1 MRLSALAGALGIP
14 LSGEDREITGIALD
28 SRQVQP
34 GQLFVAIAGANA
46 DGTRF
51 IPDALERGAAAVC
64 TTQPWDGI
72 PTLVASDP
80 RSALARLA
88 SELHGHPARELRMI
102 GITGSLG
109 KTSTALLLE
118 TIIGASGEKVGVIG
132 SLGIRFE
139 GHVVETGMTT
149 PEAPAIHG
157 ALRYFAA
164 QGAGTAVMEVTS
176 HSILLQRVDGLE
188 YDLGLLT
195 NIVPYEHLEF
205 HPTPEHYV
213 RTKTRFFHMLKDGA
227 PLVVNDD
234 DPTAREVTTGLDRPV
249 IGVSLRTRETAAVRV
264 ERVRMGADGSSFAL
278 QVRRPLPVL
287 DGGEVAPVTIPL
299 ALPILGRQQVANAA
313 LAATAALIAG
323 VPVESIA
330 FALAGVEPMHRRMHI
345 LYEDGPVV
353 LDDTV
358 GNPESI
364 RAVFEAI
371 RAIPHHDLRVAYAI
385 RGSRGTE
392 VNERNA
398 EALAREMSAIVAT
411 LIVTAS
417 EDHASERDR
426 VEDDERDIVLRTLEA
441 RGVPFTFEPTLER
454 AVVRTLEGAG
464 RGDLVALL
472 GAQGMDQGGEIA
484 RQTPAA
490 AGGLTEARRRRWQMS
505 EYRIQNSE
513 GTAEF

>member
-1 MRLSALAGALGIP
+1 VRLSALAGALGIP
-14 LSGEDREITGIALD
+14 LSGEDREVTGISLD

-34 GQLFVAIAGANA
+34 GQLFVAIPGANA
-46 DGTRF
+46 DGMHF
-51 IPDALERGAAAVC
+51 IPDALARGAVAICA
-64 TTQPWDGI
+64 PRAWDGI
-72 PTLVASDP
+72 PSLVVPEP
-80 RSALARLA
+80 REALARLA
-88 SELHGHPARELRMI
+88 SEFHGHPARELRMI

-118 TIIGASGEKVGVIG
+118 TIIGAAGEKVGVIG

-157 ALRYFAA
+157 SLRFFAA

-176 HSILLQRVDGLE
+176 HSILLKRVDGLE

-213 RTKTRFFHMLKDGA
+213 RTKTRFFHMLKAGA

-234 DPTAREVTTGLDRPV
+234 DPTAREVSSGLDRPV
-249 IGVSLRTRETAAVRV
+249 IGVSLRARDTAAVHG
-264 ERVRMGADGSSFAL
+264 ERVRMGAEGSTFAL
-278 QVRRPLPVL
+278 HVRRPLPLL
-287 DGGEVAPVTIPL
+287 DGGEVEPVTIPL

-323 VPVESIA
+323 VPAQTIA
-330 FALAGVEPMHRRMHI
+330 FALADVEPIHRRMHI
-345 LYEDGPVV
+345 VYEDGPVV

-371 RAIPHHDLRVAYAI
+371 RSIPHHNLCVAYAI
-385 RGSRGTE
+385 RGSRGTA

-398 EALAREMSAIVAT
+398 ETLAREVGAMIAT

-426 VEDDERDIVLRTLEA
+426 VEDEEREVVLRILET
-441 RGVPFTFEPTLER
+441 RGVPFTYEPTLER
-454 AVVRTLEGAG
+454 AVARALDGAG

-472 GAQGMDQGGEIA
+472 GAQGMDKGTEIA
-484 RQTPAA
+484 RKILP
-490 AGGLTEARRRRWQMS
+490 RPVD
-505 EYRIQNSE
+505 
-513 GTAEF
+513 

>member
-1 MRLSALAGALGIP
+1 MRLSALAGALGVP
-14 LSGEDREITGIALD
+14 LSGTDREITGITLD
-28 SRQVQP
+28 SLQVQP
-34 GQLFVAIAGANA
+34 GQLFVAIPGANA

-51 IPDALERGAAAVC
+51 IPDALQRGAVAVC
-64 TTQPWDGI
+64 AVRAWDGV
-72 PTLVASDP
+72 PSLVVPDP
-80 RSALARLA
+80 REALARLA
-88 SELHGHPARELRMI
+88 SEFHGHPARDLRMV

-118 TIIGASGEKVGVIG
+118 TIIGAAGEKVGVIG

-157 ALRYFAA
+157 ALRYFAT
-164 QGAGTAVMEVTS
+164 QGAGSSVMEVTS
-176 HSILLQRVDGLE
+176 HSILLKRVDGLQ

-213 RTKTRFFHMLKDGA
+213 RTKTRFFGMLKPGA

-234 DPTAREVTTGLDRPV
+234 DPTAREVSTGLDRPV
-249 IGVSLRTRETAAVRV
+249 IGVSLRARASAAVHV
-264 ERVRMGADGSSFAL
+264 ERVRMGVEGSTFAL

-287 DGGEVAPVTIPL
+287 DGGEVAPQTIPL

-313 LAATAALIAG
+313 LAATAALVAG
-323 VPVESIA
+323 IPAETIA
-330 FALAGVEPMHRRMHI
+330 FALTDVEPMHRRMHI
-345 LYEDGPVV
+345 FYEDGPVV

-371 RAIPHHDLRVAYAI
+371 RSIPHHNLRVAFAI

-398 EALAREMSAIVAT
+398 EALAREIEPMVAT
-411 LIVTAS
+411 LVVTSS

-426 VEDDERDIVLRTLEA
+426 VEDDERDIVLKTLES
-441 RGVPFTFEPTLER
+441 RGVRFVYEPTLEG
-454 AVVRTLEGAG
+454 AVTKALEGAA

-472 GAQGMDQGGEIA
+472 GAQGMDKGAEIA
-484 RQTPAA
+484 K
-490 AGGLTEARRRRWQMS
+490 
-505 EYRIQNSE
+505 RILPPPID
-513 GTAEF
+513 

>member
-14 LSGEDREITGIALD
+14 LSGEDREITGITLD

-34 GQLFVAIAGANA
+34 GQLFVAIPGANA

-51 IPDALERGAAAVC
+51 IPDALARGAVAVC
-64 TTQPWDGI
+64 AVRAWDGA
-72 PTLVASDP
+72 PTLVVADP
-80 RSALARLA
+80 REALARLA
-88 SELHGHPARELRMI
+88 SEFHGHPARDLRMI

-118 TIIGASGEKVGVIG
+118 TIIGATGEKVGIIG
-132 SLGIRFE
+132 SLGIRFG

-157 ALRYFAA
+157 SLRYFAI
-164 QGAGTAVMEVTS
+164 QGAGTSVMEVTS
-176 HSILLQRVDGLE
+176 HSILLKRVEGLE

-213 RTKTRFFHMLKDGA
+213 ATKTRFFGMLKPGA
-227 PLVVNDD
+227 PLIVNDD
-234 DPTAREVTTGLDRPV
+234 DPTAREVSTGLDRPV
-249 IGVSLRTRETAAVRV
+249 IGVSLRTRPTSAVHAQRV
-264 ERVRMGADGSSFAL
+264 VMGVDGSSFAL
-278 QVRRPLPVL
+278 NVRGPLPML
-287 DGGEVAPVTIPL
+287 DGGEVAPLTIPL

-323 VPVESIA
+323 IPAETIA

-345 LYEDGPVV
+345 LYDEGPVL

-371 RAIPHHDLRVAYAI
+371 RSIPHHNLRVAYAI

-398 EALAREMSAIVAT
+398 EALAREIEPAIAT

-426 VEDDERDIVLRTLEA
+426 VEDEEREVVLKTLEA
-441 RGVPFTFEPTLER
+441 RGVPFTYEPTLEAAVTR
-454 AVVRTLEGAG
+454 AVTGAA
-464 RGDLVALL
+464 RGDLIALL
-472 GAQGMDQGGEIA
+472 GAQGMDKGGEIA
-484 RQTPAA
+484 RKLLPPVVD
-490 AGGLTEARRRRWQMS
+490 
-505 EYRIQNSE
+505 
-513 GTAEF
+513 

>member
-1 MRLSALAGALGIP
+1 VRLSTLAGALGVP
-14 LSGEDREITGIALD
+14 LSGEDREITGITLD

-34 GQLFVAIAGANA
+34 GQLFVAIPGANA

-64 TTQPWDGI
+64 AVRAWDGV
-72 PTLVASDP
+72 PSLVVDDP
-80 RSALARLA
+80 REALARLA
-88 SELHGHPARELRMI
+88 SEFHGHPAREVRMI

-118 TIIGASGEKVGVIG
+118 TIIGAAGEKVGVIG

-157 ALRYFAA
+157 SLRYFSA

-176 HSILLQRVDGLE
+176 HSILLKRVEGLQ
-188 YDLGLLT
+188 YDLGVLT

-213 RTKTRFFHMLKDGA
+213 RTKTRFFGMLKPGA

-234 DPTAREVTTGLDRPV
+234 DPTARQVSTGLDRPV
-249 IGVSLRTRETAAVRV
+249 IGVSLRTRETAAVHVQRV
-264 ERVRMGADGSSFAL
+264 LMGVEGSTFAL
-278 QVRRPLPVL
+278 HVRRPLPLL
-287 DGGEVAPVTIPL
+287 DGGEVAPMTIPL

-323 VPVESIA
+323 IPADTIA
-330 FALAGVEPMHRRMHI
+330 FALADVEPMHRRMHI
-345 LYEDGPVV
+345 LYEEGPVL

-371 RAIPHHDLRVAYAI
+371 RSIPHHNLRVAYAI
-385 RGSRGTE
+385 RGSRGVE

-398 EALAREMSAIVAT
+398 EALAREMEPMVAT

-417 EDHASERDR
+417 DDHASERDR
-426 VEDDERDIVLRTLEA
+426 VEDEERDAVLRTLEA
-441 RGVPFTFEPTLER
+441 KGVPFVYEPTLER
-454 AVVRTLEGAG
+454 AVTRAVEGAA
-464 RGDLVALL
+464 RGDLIALL
-472 GAQGMDQGGEIA
+472 GAQGMDKGGEIA
-484 RQTPAA
+484 RRLLPAPV
-490 AGGLTEARRRRWQMS
+490 E
-505 EYRIQNSE
+505 
-513 GTAEF
+513 

>member
-1 MRLSALAGALGIP
+1 VRLSALAAALGIP
-14 LSGEDREITGIALD
+14 VSGDDREITGIVLD

-34 GQLFVAIAGANA
+34 GQLFVAIPGANA

-51 IPDALERGAAAVC
+51 IPDALARGAVAICAMRR
-64 TTQPWDGI
+64 WDGV
-72 PTLVASDP
+72 PTLVVEDP
-80 RSALARLA
+80 RDALARLA
-88 SELHGHPARELRMI
+88 SEFHGYPARELRMI

-118 TIIGASGEKVGVIG
+118 TIMGATGEKVGVIG

-139 GHVVETGMTT
+139 GRVFDTGMTT

-157 ALRYFAA
+157 ALRFFTA

-176 HSILLQRVDGLE
+176 HSILLQRVDGLQ

-213 RTKTRFFHMLKDGA
+213 RTKTRFFHMLKAGA

-234 DPTAREVTTGLDRPV
+234 DPTARQVTTGLDRPV
-249 IGVSLRTRETAAVRV
+249 IGVSLRARDSAAVHV
-264 ERVRMGADGSSFAL
+264 ERVRMGAEGSSFSL
-278 QVRRPLPVL
+278 QVRRPLPLL
-287 DGGEVAPVTIPL
+287 DGGEIEPITIPL
-299 ALPILGRQQVANAA
+299 ALPILGRQQVANAG
-313 LAATAALIAG
+313 LAATAALITG
-323 VPVESIA
+323 VPAQTIA
-330 FALAGVEPMHRRMHI
+330 FALADVEPMHRRMHI
-345 LYEDGPVV
+345 LYEDGPVL

-371 RAIPHHDLRVAYAI
+371 RAIPHHKLHVAYAI

-398 EALAREMSAIVAT
+398 DALAREVGTMGAK
-411 LIVTAS
+411 LIVTSS

-426 VEDDERDIVLRTLEA
+426 VEDEEREVVLRTLEA
-441 RGVPFTFEPTLER
+441 RGVSFAYEPMLQR
-454 AVVRTLEGAG
+454 AVERVIEGAG

-472 GAQGMDQGGEIA
+472 GAQGMDKGGEIA
-484 RQTPAA
+484 RRLLPAPVD
-490 AGGLTEARRRRWQMS
+490 
-505 EYRIQNSE
+505 
-513 GTAEF
+513 

>member
-1 MRLSALAGALGIP
+1 VRLSALAGALGIP
-14 LSGEDREITGIALD
+14 LSGEDREVTGIALD

-34 GQLFVAIAGANA
+34 GQLFVAIPGANA
-46 DGTRF
+46 DGMRF
-51 IPDALERGAAAVC
+51 IPDALGRGAVAICAVRAWNGV
-64 TTQPWDGI
+64 PS
-72 PTLVASDP
+72 LVVPDP
-80 RSALARLA
+80 RDALATLA
-88 SELHGHPARELRMI
+88 SEFHGYPARDLRMI

-118 TIIGASGEKVGVIG
+118 TIIGAAGEKVGVIG

-157 ALRYFAA
+157 SLRFFAA
-164 QGAGTAVMEVTS
+164 QGAGSAVMEVTS
-176 HSILLQRVDGLE
+176 HSILLKRVDGLE

-213 RTKTRFFHMLKDGA
+213 RTKTRFFQMLKDGA

-234 DPTAREVTTGLDRPV
+234 DPTAREVSTGLDRPV
-249 IGVSLRTRETAAVRV
+249 IGVSLRARDTAAVHA
-264 ERVRMGADGSSFAL
+264 ERVRMGAEGSTFAL
-278 QVRRPLPVL
+278 HVRRPLPLL
-287 DGGEVAPVTIPL
+287 DGGVVDAVTIPL

-323 VPVESIA
+323 VPAQTIA
-330 FALAGVEPMHRRMHI
+330 FALADVEPMHRRMHI
-345 LYEDGPVV
+345 VYEDGPVV

-364 RAVFEAI
+364 HAVFEAI
-371 RAIPHHDLRVAYAI
+371 RSIPHHNLRVAYAI

-398 EALAREMSAIVAT
+398 EALAREVGATTAT
-411 LIVTAS
+411 LIVTTS

-426 VEDDERDIVLRTLEA
+426 VDDEERAAVVSTLEA
-441 RGVPFTFEPTLER
+441 GGVPFVYEPTLER
-454 AVVRTLEGAG
+454 AVARALDGAG

-472 GAQGMDQGGEIA
+472 GAQGMDKGTEIA
-484 RQTPAA
+484 RRLLPPPVD
-490 AGGLTEARRRRWQMS
+490 
-505 EYRIQNSE
+505 
-513 GTAEF
+513 

>member
-34 GQLFVAIAGANA
+34 GQLFVAIPGANA
-46 DGTRF
+46 DGMRF
-51 IPDALERGAAAVC
+51 IPEALARGAVAVC
-64 TTQPWDGI
+64 AVRPWDGVPSLVVPDPRDALAI
-72 PTLVASDP
+72 VAS
-80 RSALARLA
+80 
-88 SELHGHPARELRMI
+88 EFHGHPARDLRMI

-118 TIIGASGEKVGVIG
+118 TIIGAAGEKVGVIG

-149 PEAPAIHG
+149 PEAPAIHS
-157 ALRYFAA
+157 ALRYFAT

-176 HSILLQRVDGLE
+176 HSILLQRVDGLL

-213 RTKTRFFHMLKDGA
+213 RTKARFFHMLKDGA
-227 PLVVNDD
+227 PLVVNED
-234 DPTAREVTTGLDRPV
+234 DPTAREVSTGLSRPV
-249 IGVSLRTRETAAVRV
+249 IGVSLRSRETAAVHV
-264 ERVRMGADGSSFAL
+264 ERVRMGAEGSTFAL
-278 QVRRPLPVL
+278 QVRRALPLL
-287 DGGEVAPVTIPL
+287 DGGVVDPVTIPL

-323 VPVESIA
+323 VPAQTIA
-330 FALAGVEPMHRRMHI
+330 FALADVEPMHRRMHI
-345 LYEDGPVV
+345 VYEDGPVV

-371 RAIPHHDLRVAYAI
+371 RSIPHHNLRVAYAI

-398 EALAREMSAIVAT
+398 EALAREVGSMIAT

-426 VEDDERDIVLRTLEA
+426 VEDDERAVVLSTLEK
-441 RGVPFTFEPTLER
+441 RGVPFVYESKLEH
-454 AVVRTLEGAG
+454 AVVRALDGAG

-472 GAQGMDQGGEIA
+472 GAQGMDKGTEIA
-484 RQTPAA
+484 RRLLPPPVD
-490 AGGLTEARRRRWQMS
+490 
-505 EYRIQNSE
+505 
-513 GTAEF
+513 